1 MCGCLFVIAAAI
13 SPRFGVFILWAF
25 TDRMSI
31 AFDHWYWGA
40 IGFVF
45 LPWTTLAWALC
56 YAPVRGVTG
65 FGWVIVVFAFVADL
79 STHFGSARARREQSA
94 APPAPAV

>member
-13 SPRFGVFILWAF
+13 SPRFGVFLLWAF

-31 AFDHWYWGA
+31 AFNEWWWAA

-45 LPWTTLAWALC
+45 LPWTTLAWALV
-56 YAPVRGVTG
+56 YAPVKGVTG
-65 FGWVIVVFAFVADL
+65 FGWVIVVFAFLVDI
-79 STHFGSARARREQSA
+79 STHVASSQARSQRDA
-94 APPAPAV
+94 AAA

>member
-13 SPRFGVFILWAF
+13 SPRFGVVLLWAF

-31 AFDHWYWGA
+31 AFNEWWWA
-40 IGFVF
+40 ALGFVF
-45 LPWTTLAWALC
+45 LPWTTLAWALV

-65 FGWVIVVFAFVADL
+65 FGWVIVAFAFFADL
-79 STHFGSARARREQSA
+79 SVHAGSAKARQQRDA
-94 APPAPAV
+94 AAA

>member
-13 SPRFGVFILWAF
+13 SPRLGVFVLWAF

-31 AFDHWYWGA
+31 AFDSFWWA
-40 IGFVF
+40 LIGFVF
-45 LPWTTLAWALC
+45 LPWTTLAWALV

-65 FGWVIVVFAFVADL
+65 FGWVIVVFAFIVDI
-79 STHFGSARARREQSA
+79 STHVGSATARREERA
-94 APPAPAV
+94 AAA

>member
-13 SPRFGVFILWAF
+13 SPRLGVFVLWAF

-31 AFDHWYWGA
+31 AFDSFWWA
-40 IGFVF
+40 LIGFVF
-45 LPWTTLAWALC
+45 LPWTTLAWALV

-65 FGWVIVVFAFVADL
+65 FGWVIVVFAFIVDI
-79 STHFGSARARREQSA
+79 STHVGSATARREERA
-94 APPAPAV
+94 ATA